1 MLAAMNTM
9 RKIQIDEATAIALEQ
24 RAADRGVSVADLVA
38 ELAEHAVEPIEVSD
52 EELAEL
58 DRIAAA
64 ADEPGG
70 TVPHDEVVRW
80 LETWGTPA
88 YKPWSSR

>member
-1 MLAAMNTM
+1 
-9 RKIQIDEATAIALEQ
+9 
-24 RAADRGVSVADLVA
+24 VSVADLVA
-38 ELAEHAVEPIEVSD
+38 ELAESVDELVQVSD

-70 TVPHDEVVRW
+70 TVSHEEVVRW
-80 LETWGTPA
+80 LRTWGTPS
-88 YKPWSSR
+88 YKPWGSR

>member
-1 MLAAMNTM
+1 M
-9 RKIQIDEATAIALEQ
+9 RKIEVDEGTAVVLER
-24 RAADRGVSVADLVA
+24 RAADRGLSVADLLA
-38 ELAEHAVEPIEVSD
+38 ELAAEPVDVSE

-70 TVPHDEVVRW
+70 KVPHEEVVRW
-80 LETWGTPA
+80 LETWGTPS
-88 YKPWSSR
+88 YKPWGSR